1 MLSCARQTLTGA
13 RCTRA
18 PFTRCHALPRGARR
32 LAHEGTVLED
42 FYAESMCAPSR
53 ASLLTGRFGFKHAA
67 SITNFGLFYSEEG
80 TDLRYTMLPQ
90 HLRRLGYRTA
100 LIGKWHQGFHA
111 PQLLPTSRG
120 FDSFFGY
127 AAGCEHSE
135 TQHACTAAHNCGPA
149 PESGERRWFRPID
162 LWCDARP
169 AYGRNGTANAAA
181 FEAEARRVIA
191 EHARGGGSGRNE
203 GRRPLFLMVALQ
215 DPHSY
220 YIVERRWA
228 SLYSHEWPLR
238 NTWSGM
244 VSRMDANV
252 GGVVEALRKAE
263 MWENTLFVFIS
274 DNGSPVS
281 GWQPAGTNA
290 PLRGGKSSLWE
301 GGVRTVAVVA
311 GGWLPTSRRGMKL
324 RGLAHI
330 TDLYATFCSVAAG
343 VGRGGHGCPH
353 DNGPSPTDALDLSA
367 WLRGAQRR
375 SPRDFIVHGHQRL
388 ASGQAERLRATQVGS
403 FWGALRVGDFKL
415 LVGPQAQASWF
426 GAFSPNA
433 TYDECVASTANA
445 TPAERVAS
453 PGNQSIKRVRARCL
467 QRRGQAAHQ
476 ATACEGAPCLYDVR
490 ADPGEHEDL
499 AARLPQVVAALL
511 TRFRALEADI
521 HPPITVDEHPP
532 RNRTLFCA
540 AAGANAHFLAPWRDD
555 AGYLAYGG
563 TRAD

>member
-1 MLSCARQTLTGA
+1 MIQTIRKSPIASMSRHPADHMMLRKPHIVLVVADDLGFNGVGFRNAELRTPNIDGCALHTRALHAVSCAHVR
-13 RCTRA
+13 
-18 PFTRCHALPRGARR
+18 RGARR
-32 LAHEGTVLED
+32 LADEGMVLED

-100 LIGKWHQGFHA
+100 LIGKWHQGFYA

-135 TQHACTAAHNCGPA
+135 TQHACTAAHNCRPA

-181 FEAEARRVIA
+181 FEVEARRVIA
-191 EHARGGGSGRNE
+191 EHAHGGGSGRNE

-220 YIVERRWA
+220 YIVEPRWA

-252 GGVVEALRKAE
+252 GGVVEALRNVE
-263 MWENTLFVFIS
+263 MWESTLFVFVS

-281 GWQPAGTNA
+281 GWKPAGTNA
-290 PLRGGKSSLWE
+290 PLRGGKASLWE

-343 VGRGGHGCPH
+343 VGRADGRTGHQQRGGHGCLH
-353 DNGPSPTDALDLSA
+353 DDGPSPPDALDLSE
-367 WLRGAQRR
+367 WLRGAKRS
-375 SPRDFIVHGHQRL
+375 SPRDFIVHGHRQPDFGR
-388 ASGQAERLRATQVGS
+388 AERWRAAQAHPAEVGN

-415 LVGPQAQASWF
+415 LVGPHEQASWF
-426 GAFSPNA
+426 GDFSPNA
-433 TYDECVASTANA
+433 TYDECVVSSANA
-445 TPAERVAS
+445 TSAERVAS
-453 PGNQSIKRVRARCL
+453 PGKQSIKRVRARCL

-476 ATACEGAPCLYDVR
+476 ATACERAPSLRCE
-490 ADPGEHEDL
+490 G
-499 AARLPQVVAALL
+499 
-511 TRFRALEADI
+511 
-521 HPPITVDEHPP
+521 
-532 RNRTLFCA
+532 
-540 AAGANAHFLAPWRDD
+540 
-555 AGYLAYGG
+555 
-563 TRAD
+563 